1 MKRFASCSSVKDHFN
16 NTDEQST
23 VHLSTIP
30 SIMARFPPK
39 ERDYCASDL
48 QQIGRLVAHHSAI
61 TQAFIYLHMQ
71 ACMKNV
77 LNSQEQMQK
86 TGSSHI

>member
-1 MKRFASCSSVKDHFN
+1 MKRFASCSAVKYHFN
-16 NTDEQST
+16 NTDEHGT
-23 VHLSTIP
+23 VHLCRIP
-30 SIMARFPPK
+30 SIMALFPPK
-39 ERDYCASDL
+39 EKDYCASDL

-71 ACMKNV
+71 ARMKNV